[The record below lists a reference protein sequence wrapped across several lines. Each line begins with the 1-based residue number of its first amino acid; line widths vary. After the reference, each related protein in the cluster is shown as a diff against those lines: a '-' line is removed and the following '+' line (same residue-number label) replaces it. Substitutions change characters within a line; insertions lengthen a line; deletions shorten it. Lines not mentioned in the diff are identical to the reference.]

1 MKSLVQRILQKLLGF
16 NNYLFIFSVFKIYTL
31 KSDKAEK
38 AFFHFIKQ
46 AAGKEG
52 IVLDIG
58 ANIGITAV
66 LLSKK
71 FPDRPIYAF
80 EPVPENIKALKRVL
94 RFFKATNVTVL
105 EIALGNEPGE
115 LEMILPVVDN
125 VKKQGLSHIK
135 HDSITEFNEGH
146 TFKVPVKTLDS
157 LPELNQALQIA
168 AIKIDVENFEYFV
181 FEGGKELLQR
191 HKPIVFCELWDNE
204 NRYKCFNFLQ
214 SLGYTAYTLE
224 GGKMVPLPE
233 NQQTENQQF
242 LFI

>member
-1 MKSLVQRILQKLLGF
+1 MKSLVQRTLQKLLGF

-38 AFFHFIKQ
+38 AFFYFIKQ
-46 AAGKEG
+46 AESKEG
-52 IVLDIG
+52 ILLDIG

-71 FPDRPIYAF
+71 FPDRQIIAF

-135 HDSITEFNEGH
+135 HESITEFNEGH
-146 TFKVPVKTLDS
+146 IFKVPVKTLDS
-157 LPELNQALQIA
+157 LPELNQASQIA